1 MYVRPPAESRGRV
14 KIPENYSGHAFRDQ
28 SPFGDMPPPTHID
41 NPVRRE
47 RSNGQATDDRPPY
60 HSPSPPPQDDREDPL
75 DDAFPDYSTHESDL
89 YHGNEDERPRVSDSE
104 TSKKDAENSQ
114 KTSIFSS
121 LLPSSTSGARHFPFG
136 HGIGSEE
143 ILILAIMLLVYL
155 SGDGDEPDNE
165 LLLLLGFLLFAG

>member
-41 NPVRRE
+41 APPRRE
-47 RSNGQATDDRPPY
+47 RSEGQATDERTPY
-60 HSPSPPPQDDREDPL
+60 NVVSPLLQDDREEL
-75 DDAFPDYSTHESDL
+75 HSVNSPDHTHESA
-89 YHGNEDERPRVSDSE
+89 RPQDTDSE
-104 TSKKDAENSQ
+104 RSHDLDSEVSRKSAESTQ
-114 KTSIFSS
+114 KASIFSS
-121 LLPSSTSGARHFPFG
+121 LLPSATSGAKHFPFG

-155 SGDGDEPDNE
+155 SGDGDECDNE